1 MTEQFNP
8 SELYV
13 WGPDGEYLKIPLAD
27 ETKNLGTEEKPVVV
41 QWDSSGILRLDT
53 EEKADG

>member
-1 MTEQFNP
+1 MTEQFDP

-13 WGPDGEYLKIPLAD
+13 WGPDGEYLEIPLSV

>member
-1 MTEQFNP
+1 MTEQFDP

-13 WGPDGEYLKIPLAD
+13 WGPDGEYLKIPLSGEA
-27 ETKNLGTEEKPVVV
+27 ENLGTEVQPFVV

-53 EEKADG
+53 EETT